1 MSGPG
6 ETLAGV
12 SVEVVAWAPV
22 AANLVLQFDKFG
34 SLAAAGRAAA
44 LVSSLLL

>member
-1 MSGPG
+1 MSSPG

-12 SVEVVAWAPV
+12 SEVVAWAPV
-22 AANLVLQFDKFG
+22 AANLVLQVDKVG

-44 LVSSLLL
+44 LASSLLL